1 MSFLFT
7 LAQLGWR
14 AHFSQQLS
22 LQDLERFVPARVSN
36 VQRSGITVL
45 SERGEHHVA
54 AGVVADSTIA
64 VGDWVLCGPEMIRI
78 ERVLERTSFL
88 SRIAAG
94 SEHRVQ
100 AIAANIDTLFVVT
113 SCNDDFNASRL
124 ERYLAVARDAQIEAV
139 VVLTKRD
146 LCEDVD
152 ALLRTIFEISSST
165 TAIAVNAL
173 DDAST
178 RSLMDWLSPGCTVA
192 FVGSSGVG
200 KSTLVNT
207 LTGAQQA
214 TSDIRE
220 HDAKGRHT
228 TTSRHM
234 IAMPSG
240 AWLIDTPGM
249 RELKLGAVEAGI
261 RATFDDIALLA
272 QQCRFRDCRHE
283 GEKDCAVAAA
293 IASGLVSE
301 RRLANYLKLQREAS
315 RATQSL
321 AQRREKERHFGKMHK
336 RLQEQHRREK
346 GR

>member
-1 MSFLFT
+1 MVT
-7 LAQLGWR
+7 LSQLGWS
-14 AHFSQQLS
+14 AHYSQQLS
-22 LQDLERFVPARVSN
+22 LDDFERSVPARVSN
-36 VQRSGITVL
+36 VQRSGVTLL
-45 SERGEHHVA
+45 SERGEFNVA
-54 AGVVADSTIA
+54 AALVPDATIA
-64 VGDWVLCGPEMIRI
+64 VGDWVLCSSDLLRI
-78 ERVLERTSFL
+78 ERILDRASL
-88 SRIAAG
+88 ISRMAAG
-94 SEHRVQ
+94 TAQRMQS
-100 AIAANIDTLFVVT
+100 IAANIDTLFVVT

-124 ERYLAVARDAQIEAV
+124 ERYLALARDAQIEPV

-146 LCEDVD
+146 LCEDID
-152 ALLRTIFEISSST
+152 SILTTLHEIAPHTS
-165 TAIAVNAL
+165 AVAVNAL
-173 DDAST
+173 DGTST
-178 RSLMDWLSPGCTVA
+178 QQLKDWLVPGSTVA

-207 LTGAQQA
+207 LTGSGQA
-214 TSDIRE
+214 TAGIRQ

-272 QQCRFRDCRHE
+272 QQCKFRDCRHE
-283 GEKDCAVAAA
+283 GEKDCAVTAA

-321 AQRREKERHFGKMHK
+321 AQRREKERQFGKMHK